1 MPVPFARLFAVLL
14 FLLAACGPNA
24 APATTSASPTSTA
37 ASSPAAFPATVSD
50 FQDRSITI
58 PKRPERI
65 VSIGPSI
72 TELLFAL
79 GAGSRLVG
87 PDDFSHEPAA
97 ATSLATGGGIQ
108 ATVAKA

>member
-65 VSIGPSI
+65 VSIGPVTSQ
-72 TELLFAL
+72 TLREAGLEVDVEAARHDVGGLVQALLGDAEAHP
-79 GAGSRLVG
+79 G
-87 PDDFSHEPAA
+87 
-97 ATSLATGGGIQ
+97 
-108 ATVAKA
+108 